1 MRCPKCGGN
10 DDAVVDSRE
19 SSSGE
24 SVRRR
29 RMCQMC
35 GHRYTTYERISR
47 PVLMVEKRDG
57 REEPFDEGKLRRSV
71 QNAVVK
77 RSLDPARIDLLVN
90 ETTAKIRERYQELVP
105 SMVIGEEVMGRL
117 EGLDEVAY
125 LRYAS
130 IFRRFRDAAQFI
142 SAIDN
147 LINR

>member
-10 DDAVVDSRE
+10 EDGVVDSRE
-19 SSSGE
+19 SISGE
-24 SVRRR
+24 TVRRR
-29 RMCQMC
+29 RMCRVC
-35 GHRYTTYERISR
+35 GHRFTTYERVSR

-57 REEPFDEGKLRRSV
+57 REEPFDEEKLRRSV

-77 RSLDPARIDLLVN
+77 RALDPARIDLVVK
-90 ETTAKIRERYQELVP
+90 ETAAKVRERYQELVP

-130 IFRRFRDAAQFI
+130 IFQRFRDAAQFI
-142 SAIDN
+142 SAIEN
-147 LINR
+147 LIKR

>member
-10 DDAVVDSRE
+10 DDEVVDSRE

-35 GHRYTTYERISR
+35 GHRFTTYEKISR

>member
-1 MRCPKCGGN
+1 MRCPKCGGKE
-10 DDAVVDSRE
+10 DAVVDSRE
-19 SSSGE
+19 SISGE
-24 SVRRR
+24 TIRRR
-29 RMCQMC
+29 RMCSRC
-35 GHRYTTYERISR
+35 GHRFTTYERFSR

-57 REEPFDEGKLRRSV
+57 REEPFDEEKLRKSV

-77 RSLDPARIDLLVN
+77 RSLDPARIDLIVK
-90 ETTAKIRERYQELVP
+90 ETTAKIREQYQELVP

>member
-1 MRCPKCGGN
+1 MRCPKCGGKE
-10 DDAVVDSRE
+10 DAVVDSRE
-19 SSSGE
+19 SMSGE
-24 SVRRR
+24 TVRRR
-29 RMCQMC
+29 RKCLVC
-35 GHRYTTYERISR
+35 GHRYTTYERFSR

-57 REEPFDEGKLRRSV
+57 REEPFDEAKLRRSV

-90 ETTAKIRERYQELVP
+90 ETTAKIRAEYQELVP

-142 SAIDN
+142 AAIDN